1 MGYTTIKDIAE
12 KLGISSSTVSRAL
25 RGDERIKKDTRELI
39 IQTAE
44 LLKYSPNYTA
54 VGLRRKRSFIVGM
67 IIPEM
72 VTSFFVTIINQVQN
86 ELKKNGYRLIIAQ
99 SQENVDIERSNLE
112 MMEQYRVDAILMSV
126 CHKSKNIDV
135 YDRFINRGTPIIFFD
150 RVPDIGTASKV
161 IIDDYK
167 KAFFLVEHLIRK
179 GHRRI
184 LHLAGPAH
192 IQNAVDRKRAYT
204 DALQKFKITYDPALY
219 VTAGISIEDGEE
231 TTRKI
236 KEIYKTEFDAIFCFT
251 DTLAIGAK
259 NYLQKHGYK
268 IPTDVALAGFSGSLL
283 STIIQPQLTTVEQP
297 LDQMADAVCELL
309 FKHLDDKDRNPETIV
324 LDAEIKLRESTE
336 GKQ

>member
-1 MGYTTIKDIAE
+1 MPYITIKDIAE

-39 IQTAE
+39 LHTAE
-44 LLKYSPNYTA
+44 VLKYSPNYTA
-54 VGLRRKRSFIVGM
+54 VGLRSKRSFIVGM

-72 VTSFFVTIINQVQN
+72 VTPFFVTIINLVQN

-126 CHKSKNIDV
+126 CHKSKNIDL
-135 YDRFINRGTPIIFFD
+135 YNRFINRGTPIVFFD
-150 RVPDIGTASKV
+150 RVPDIDTASKV

-179 GHRRI
+179 GYRRI

-192 IQNAVDRKRAYT
+192 IKNAVDRKRAYI
-204 DALQKFKITYDPALY
+204 DALQKFKIAYDPALH
-219 VTAGISIEDGEE
+219 VIAGISIEDGED
-231 TTRKI
+231 TIRKV

-259 NYLQKHGYK
+259 NYLQKHGFK
-268 IPTDVALAGFSGSLL
+268 IPNDVALAGFSGSLL

-297 LDQMADAVCELL
+297 LDQMADTICALL
-309 FKHLDDKDRNPETIV
+309 LKHLSDKDVAPQTVI
-324 LDAEIKLRESTE
+324 LDAEIKLRASTE
-336 GKQ
+336 IE